1 MTDTNQSKALTAE
14 QIDCVLSDI
23 ATTAKQIDRMLSV
36 LICGGSDQLPDDV
49 MLVAMECMIQRI
61 GWAAD
66 MAMMRSERSIGPCYG
81 DATNWMMPPLF
92 HERPA
97 A

>member
-1 MTDTNQSKALTAE
+1 MNNPNQPGELTAE
-14 QIDCVLSDI
+14 QIDFVLSDI

-36 LICGGSDQLPDDV
+36 LICGGADQLPDDV
-49 MLVAMECMIQRI
+49 MLTAMECMIQRI

-66 MAMMRSERSIGPCYG
+66 MAMTRSERTIGPCYG

-92 HERPA
+92 HKKPA